1 MIHSFINHYHVVWVF
16 GFLLLFLF
24 LEGFLC
30 RFILFLIFDFWCS
43 VPEHLY
49 RVHHRFAVAIH
60 GSMSILLTLLSIRYC
75 LTFQYYKI
83 AVLIIGIIQKYTFC
97 KKKKCSRTIKFRKNR
112 SILELL
118 SYCSSHK
125 LRSLSIL
132 CKDYKTNSDYQEC
145 KWAKL
150 KSFVGCPN
158 TTGINEIIQ
167 YVLALRVLYPL

>member
-24 LEGFLC
+24 WRVFCVGLFC
-30 RFILFLIFDFWCS
+30 FWFLIFDVAYQNISTESTTGLQLLYMDLCQSCLLCFPSDIVLPFNIIKSLFW
-43 VPEHLY
+43 
-49 RVHHRFAVAIH
+49 
-60 GSMSILLTLLSIRYC
+60 SILS
-75 LTFQYYKI
+75 
-83 AVLIIGIIQKYTFC
+83 V
-97 KKKKCSRTIKFRKNR
+97 KKKKCSRTIKFRRNR

-158 TTGINEIIQ
+158 TTGISEIIQ

>member
-1 MIHSFINHYHVVWVF
+1 MWF
-16 GFLLLFLF
+16 GFLVFCCCCSFWRVFCAGLFCFWFFVFDVAYQNISTESTTGLQLLYMDLCQSCLLCFPSDIVLPFNIIKSLF
-24 LEGFLC
+24 WSLA
-30 RFILFLIFDFWCS
+30 
-43 VPEHLY
+43 LY
-49 RVHHRFAVAIH
+49 K
-60 GSMSILLTLLSIRYC
+60 SILS
-75 LTFQYYKI
+75 
-83 AVLIIGIIQKYTFC
+83 V
-97 KKKKCSRTIKFRKNR
+97 KKKCSRTIKFRRNR

-118 SYCSSHK
+118 SCCSSHK

>member
-1 MIHSFINHYHVVWVF
+1 MWF
-16 GFLLLFLF
+16 GFLVFCCCFCFWRVFCVGLFCF
-24 LEGFLC
+24 W
-30 RFILFLIFDFWCS
+30 FLIFDVAYQNISTESTTGLQLLYMDLCQSCLLCFPSDIVLPFNIIKSLFWS
-43 VPEHLY
+43 LALY
-49 RVHHRFAVAIH
+49 K
-60 GSMSILLTLLSIRYC
+60 SILS
-75 LTFQYYKI
+75 
-83 AVLIIGIIQKYTFC
+83 V
-97 KKKKCSRTIKFRKNR
+97 KKKKCSRTIKFRRNR